1 MFEYELAVT
10 LGQLIRAS
18 TPVCSQLARELNV
31 ITAMK
36 TLHGHALGI
45 APSFRP
51 RFYRAGSYRFAGLRL
66 SNRYALRPSPA
77 QAPYPTF
84 MGIVHNVFAP
94 SIEISGIVEM
104 INDIQFNA

>member
-1 MFEYELAVT
+1 VLEYELAVI
-10 LGQLIRAS
+10 LRQLTRAS
-18 TPVCSQLARELNV
+18 TPVGSKLARKLNV

-51 RFYRAGSYRFAGLRL
+51 RFHRAGNYSFAGLRL
-66 SNRYALRPSPA
+66 SSRYALRPSPA

-94 SIEISGIVEM
+94 STQISGIVEM
-104 INDIQFNA
+104 INYIQFNA